1 MDKSRYIDATYNIT
15 VTKNPDINKFQVG
28 TYVVW
33 GYNTGTSTVLRSHAA
48 LWSKRQIQRGK
59 SWFNSAQPRADVL
72 HPIANSTKATIEA

>member
-33 GYNTGTSTVLRSHAA
+33 GYNTWNFYGTTESRRFMV
-48 LWSKRQIQRGK
+48 KRQIQRGK
-59 SWFNSAQPRADVL
+59 SWFNSL
-72 HPIANSTKATIEA
+72 NLGLMFYIL